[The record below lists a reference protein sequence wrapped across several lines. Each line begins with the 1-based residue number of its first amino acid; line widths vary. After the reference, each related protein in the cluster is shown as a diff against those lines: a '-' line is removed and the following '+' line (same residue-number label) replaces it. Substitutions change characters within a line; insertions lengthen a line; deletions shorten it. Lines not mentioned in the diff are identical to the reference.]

1 MNNVLDSSE
10 AISRMYKA
18 ENDSLSLEIG
28 QSKLSKPKKTRKNGK
43 QKRNRTFVKLETIIK
58 GVLNAQWESKK
69 EKKGSKKYLK

>member
-1 MNNVLDSSE
+1 MQNVLDSSE
-10 AISRMYKA
+10 AINRMYKA

-43 QKRNRTFVKLETIIK
+43 QKRNRTSVKLETIIK